1 MVSLSFFILSA
12 TDCVEWC
19 TVNPAFECYFATAGS
34 RRVTIY
40 ESLPVRS
47 EETDELMAAIEDK
60 PAVVVVQA
68 FLDEDALEVS
78 IAALRF

>member
-1 MVSLSFFILSA
+1 MVSLSFMFFA
-12 TDCVEWC
+12 ADCVEWC

-47 EETDELMAAIEDK
+47 EETDELIAALEDT

-68 FLDEDALEVS
+68 FLDEDALEVRQVVVR
-78 IAALRF
+78 I